1 MEGQSASG
9 KKNNLLIWLNL
20 RYESVSRRGSNEEV
34 RD

>member
-9 KKNNLLIWLNL
+9 KKKKLLIWLNL